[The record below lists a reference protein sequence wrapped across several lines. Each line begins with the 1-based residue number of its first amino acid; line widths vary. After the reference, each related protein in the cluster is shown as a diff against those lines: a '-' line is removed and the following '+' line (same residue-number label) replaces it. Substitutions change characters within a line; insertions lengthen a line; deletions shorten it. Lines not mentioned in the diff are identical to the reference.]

1 MEKRKSLFIKI
12 LVPFLIIAAIG
23 ILWLVKNNS
32 DKTVDN
38 DLPQNVQSAADL
50 PEHLQDADFSLE
62 VTAEVDFAALAEY
75 DIPVIVDYGSDSC
88 IPSMQMAP
96 ALITLN
102 EEMYGKAFVKFAD
115 VWVYTDAA
123 NNVPVQVIPTQV
135 LFNAD
140 GTPFVPSDSLAKE
153 IAFTMYNDRTSG
165 DHVFTVHQGGL
176 TEDQM
181 RMILAEVGVE

>member
-62 VTAEVDFAALAEY
+62 VTAEVDFAALAE
-75 DIPVIVDYGSDSC
+75 S
-88 IPSMQMAP
+88 
-96 ALITLN
+96 
-102 EEMYGKAFVKFAD
+102 
-115 VWVYTDAA
+115 
-123 NNVPVQVIPTQV
+123 
-135 LFNAD
+135 
-140 GTPFVPSDSLAKE
+140 
-153 IAFTMYNDRTSG
+153 RHTSN
-165 DHVFTVHQGGL
+165 
-176 TEDQM
+176 
-181 RMILAEVGVE
+181 R